1 MSARVWRTIVFD
13 SLGLVLVVW
22 SIPLAIL
29 IVGAPI
35 VLLAKLGI
43 ELMRRA
49 LS

>member
-1 MSARVWRTIVFD
+1 MSAQVWKTIVFD

-22 SIPLAIL
+22 SIPFAIL
-29 IVGAPI
+29 IVGAPV

-43 ELMRRA
+43 ELTRWL